1 MKGKIHFGIM
11 EECGSYESPE
21 LSCDHIICGCT
32 SFTAYEN
39 ATDNERQVTCK
50 KCLKKLSVE

>member
-21 LSCDHIICGCT
+21 LNGHWMRI
-32 SFTAYEN
+32 
-39 ATDNERQVTCK
+39 V
-50 KCLKKLSVE
+50 